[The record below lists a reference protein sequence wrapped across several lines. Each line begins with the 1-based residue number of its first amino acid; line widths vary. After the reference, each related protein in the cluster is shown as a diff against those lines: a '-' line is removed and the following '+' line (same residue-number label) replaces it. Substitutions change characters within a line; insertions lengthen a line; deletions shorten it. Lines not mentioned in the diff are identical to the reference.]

1 MITLL
6 SLTLV
11 TLLLLTL
18 ITLLLLTIHTVT
30 AHPDHTHVITLLL
43 LTLIALLLLTLI
55 TLLLLTSHTVTAHPV
70 IKLPNAHL
78 DHSVTAHLVDHAVSV
93 IALERQ
99 SRCVSPSVSVS
110 TAAGRCQPAP
120 RGEQPPHAVSR
131 VAAECVRAA
140 GLSG

>member
-1 MITLL
+1 MIMLLLLTLL
-6 SLTLV
+6 LLTLIT

-18 ITLLLLTIHTVT
+18 ITLLLFTL
-30 AHPDHTHVITLLL
+30 ITLLL

-140 GLSG
+140 GLSE